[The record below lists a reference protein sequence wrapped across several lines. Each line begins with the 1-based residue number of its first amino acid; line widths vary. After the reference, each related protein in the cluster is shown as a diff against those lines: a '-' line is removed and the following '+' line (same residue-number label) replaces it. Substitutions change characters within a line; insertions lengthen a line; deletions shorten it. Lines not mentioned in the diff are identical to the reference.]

1 MARYV
6 GQEAAAVILDDLL
19 NHGHRYSLLQA
30 YRLLLQV
37 GGPETRIELEPALGL
52 DSARSVIERIEQLD
66 DGYFRIELNIFN
78 LYGRNGVLP
87 AYMTDYLLASEQQE
101 KGQARA
107 FLNLLNRRIYQILIQ
122 AQQRSMQV
130 FQGQSELNQGFYDRL
145 RALAGLMDADQ
156 EPDGGLLR
164 YFRLLSSPYRSAAG
178 LEVLLENFLEG
189 VSVEAIQCEIR
200 QVSLPRSTHLKL
212 GQQSAGLGEGSLL
225 GSRLPEATGSFVLRI
240 GPMAYNRFDQLLS
253 DSRQWQQLRELIR
266 LYLRQPLRCELEFL
280 LDCTG
285 MEQKNSGSSSVDGLI
300 GADHSNTANGSGLN
314 GWGRLGQN
322 AWLLRPDFTAV
333 DGSSYQLQARIALD

>member
-1 MARYV
+1 MARHA

-19 NHGHRYSLLQA
+19 TNGHRYSLLQA

-37 GGPETRIELEPALGL
+37 GGPDTRIELEPALGL
-52 DSARSVIERIEQLD
+52 DSARSVIERIEKID
-66 DGYFRIELNIFN
+66 EAYFRIELNIFN

-87 AYMTDYLLASEQQE
+87 AYMTDYLLESEQQE

-107 FLNLLNRRIYQILIQ
+107 FLNLLNQRIYQMLIQ

-130 FQGQSELNQGFYDRL
+130 FQSPDALNEGFYDRL
-145 RALAGLMDADQ
+145 RALAGLADADQ
-156 EPDGGLLR
+156 EPEGGLLR

-178 LEVLLENFLEG
+178 LEVLLQNFLDG
-189 VSVEAIQCEIR
+189 VSVEAIQCELR
-200 QVSLPRSTHLKL
+200 QVSLPRSTRLKL
-212 GQQSAGLGEGSLL
+212 GQQSSGLGEGSLL

-240 GPMAYNRFDQLLS
+240 GPLAYNRFDQLLS
-253 DSRQWQQLRELIR
+253 NSQQWQQLRDLIR

-285 MEQKNSGSSSVDGLI
+285 MEQNNSGDSSV
-300 GADHSNTANGSGLN
+300 NGLN
-314 GWGRLGQN
+314 GWGRLGKN

>member
-1 MARYV
+1 M
-6 GQEAAAVILDDLL
+6 ILEDLL
-19 NHGHRYSLLQA
+19 SHGHRYSLLQA

-37 GGPETRIELEPALGL
+37 VGPQVRIELEPALGL
-52 DSARSVIERIEQLD
+52 DSARSVIEKVEQVTAEH
-66 DGYFRIELNIFN
+66 FRIELNIFN

-87 AYMTDYLLASEQQE
+87 SYMTDYLLQSEQQE

-107 FLNLLNRRIYQILIQ
+107 FLNLLNQRIYQMLIQ

-130 FQGQSELNQGFYDRL
+130 FQSREALNDGYYERL
-145 RALAGLMDADQ
+145 RALAGLADADQ
-156 EPDGGLLR
+156 EPTGGLLR
-164 YFRLLSSPYRSAAG
+164 YFRLLSSPFRSAAG
-178 LEVLLENFLEG
+178 LEVLLEDFLGG
-189 VSVEAIQCEIR
+189 VTVEARQCELR
-200 QVSLPRSTHLKL
+200 QVSLPRQTQLKL

-240 GPMAYNRFDQLLS
+240 GPFPYEHFDRLLS
-253 DSRQWQQLRELIR
+253 EPEQWQQLRDLIR

-285 MEQKNSGSSSVDGLI
+285 MDQSNSGQSPG
-300 GADHSNTANGSGLN
+300 NNGLN
-314 GWGRLGQN
+314 GWGRLGKN
-322 AWLLRPDFTAV
+322 AWLLKPDFTAV

>member
-1 MARYV
+1 MARYAW
-6 GQEAAAVILDDLL
+6 QEAAAVILDDLL

-37 GGPETRIELEPALGL
+37 GGTETRIELEPALGL

-66 DGYFRIELNIFN
+66 ECYFRIELNIFN

-87 AYMTDYLLASEQQE
+87 AYMTDYLLESEQQE

-107 FLNLLNRRIYQILIQ
+107 FLNLLNQRIYQMLIQ
-122 AQQRSMQV
+122 AHERSMQV
-130 FQGQSELNQGFYDRL
+130 FRSGEAFNNGFYDRL
-145 RALAGLMDADQ
+145 RALAGLSDADQ
-156 EPDGGLLR
+156 EPEGGLLR

-178 LEVLLENFLEG
+178 LEALIQSFLDG
-189 VSVEAIQCEIR
+189 VSVEAIQCELR

-225 GSRLPEATGSFVLRI
+225 GSRLPETTGSFVLRI
-240 GPMAYNRFDQLLS
+240 GPLAYNRFDRLLS
-253 DSRQWQQLRELIR
+253 DPQQWQQLRDLIR

-285 MEQKNSGSSSVDGLI
+285 LEQDSSGASFSSRLEGPDTAL
-300 GADHSNTANGSGLN
+300 NTSTGLN
-314 GWGRLGQN
+314 GWGRLGKN
-322 AWLLRPDFTAV
+322 AWLLRPDFTTV